1 MSIRRTGEFGF
12 GAADGD
18 HGASERFWQFYR
30 EMHREMPPECGRLT
44 ATMT

>member
-30 EMHREMPPECGRLT
+30 EMPPECGRLT